1 MHVIKARNVAHALY
15 QGLDYIHEHGE
26 NEPSRDGPVLV
37 SPVPVTTVYARPTER
52 VVFDEWRDA
61 NPFFHLFESIW
72 MLAGQNDARWL
83 DTWVRDFSSRYAEP
97 GGLMWGTYGHRWR
110 SHFEQ
115 DQLQDIVHR
124 LRRNPRDRRIVLSM
138 WDPSYDLVG
147 PEDIDEDGV
156 ADWGAHPE
164 PRDLPCNTHV
174 YFRVR
179 NEDPLL
185 DGRDVMTENG
195 QLEHQVLDMTVLCRS
210 NDIVWGAYGAN
221 AVHFSVL
228 QEYMAA
234 AIGVGVGIYYQM
246 SNNYHLYTERF
257 AKMLPGWGGAPSY
270 NPYLHL
276 ASGGSRVMPMRMVTQ
291 PQEFLRDCER
301 FVFDPSWDQA
311 IYANS
316 WFSQVAVPM
325 RQAHLAFKHGDVL
338 TAQHI
343 MDQIA
348 ASDWR
353 LACQQWVSRHAK

>member
-15 QGLDYIHEHGE
+15 QGLSFIHEHGE
-26 NEPSRDGPVLV
+26 AEPSRDGPVLV

-83 DTWVRDFSSRYAEP
+83 DTWVRDFSSRYAEE
-97 GGLMWGTYGHRWR
+97 GGTMWGTYGHRWR
-110 SHFEQ
+110 RHFET
-115 DQLQDIVHR
+115 DQLFDIIHR
-124 LRRNPRDRRIVLSM
+124 LRRNPNDRRVVLGM
-138 WDPSYDLVG
+138 WDPNYDLVG
-147 PEDIDEDGV
+147 PLDVDEDGAV
-156 ADWGAHPE
+156 DWGEHPE

-179 NEDPLL
+179 NVAIDDTMETGP
-185 DGRDVMTENG
+185 R
-195 QLEHQVLDMTVLCRS
+195 LDMTVLCRS

-228 QEYMAA
+228 QEYLAA
-234 AIGVGVGIYYQM
+234 SIDCQVGTYYQV

-257 AKMLPGWGGAPSY
+257 AKMLPAWADTPSY
-270 NPYLHL
+270 NPYIG
-276 ASGGSRVMPMRMVTQ
+276 AERVQPRRMVTI
-291 PQEFLRDCER
+291 PGEFLRDCER
-301 FVFDPSWDQA
+301 FVLDHNWDNA

-316 WFSQVAVPM
+316 WFSEVAVPM
-325 RQAHLAFKHGDVL
+325 RRAHLAYRHGDFL
-338 TAQHI
+338 GAQHHAA
-343 MDQIA
+343 DIA

-353 LACQQWVSRHAK
+353 LAVQQWIDRHAK